1 MEEIKII
8 NYWGNKMDMSEKI
21 EMMLHDDLDVDA
33 TLDSMMPNFE

>member
-1 MEEIKII
+1 MEKIKII
-8 NYWGNKMDMSEKI
+8 IRWYKMDMSEKI